1 MALSAINSQLTE
13 EGIREKK
20 PEGQYF
26 ERKGRDTKPSKI
38 ANELIGMLN
47 AGGGVLVYGIAN
59 DGTVEDL
66 QQGGGFLSNEAPDLD
81 AYRKLVHDFIH
92 PPANIEL
99 EEVFL
104 ENGELIFIYHV
115 DQDYERLFQRTDN
128 ETVYLRVADD
138 NKGPLT
144 RDEVKK
150 LEYNRGIRR
159 FEDEVRDD
167 FDPLNLDR
175 PAGEAYR
182 AAMRYE
188 GTFEELAVKRN
199 LAIRRDGVVKFKN
212 AAILLFAKDPECCI
226 PNASVRYV
234 RYDGKEK
241 KSGNEFN
248 VVKDHRFEGCI
259 TELIGELETFL
270 EASMRDYYYLDIE
283 QGRFLRVP
291 EFPKDAWFEGVVNAL
306 CHRSYNIQGNPILI
320 RHFDDRLEIANS
332 GPLPAQV
339 TVENIESQRY
349 SRNPRIARTL
359 IELGYVR
366 ELNEGVP
373 RIYQA
378 MREFM
383 LEKPEYADDGN
394 TVTLTLRNKVSE
406 HKETILA
413 EVFEKIEKNWAGFT
427 KIQRA
432 MIALL
437 FDRQEVTI
445 IEIID
450 AVGLSKQTARY
461 NLRKFDELGIIERV
475 SEKIRDLEALY
486 RFKSG

>member
-1 MALSAINSQLTE
+1 
-13 EGIREKK
+13 
-20 PEGQYF
+20 
-26 ERKGRDTKPSKI
+26 
-38 ANELIGMLN
+38 
-47 AGGGVLVYGIAN
+47 
-59 DGTVEDL
+59 
-66 QQGGGFLSNEAPDLD
+66 
-81 AYRKLVHDFIH
+81 
-92 PPANIEL
+92 
-99 EEVFL
+99 
-104 ENGELIFIYHV
+104 
-115 DQDYERLFQRTDN
+115 
-128 ETVYLRVADD
+128 
-138 NKGPLT
+138 
-144 RDEVKK
+144 
-150 LEYNRGIRR
+150 
-159 FEDEVRDD
+159 
-167 FDPLNLDR
+167 
-175 PAGEAYR
+175 
-182 AAMRYE
+182 
-188 GTFEELAVKRN
+188 
-199 LAIRRDGVVKFKN
+199 
-212 AAILLFAKDPECCI
+212 
-226 PNASVRYV
+226 
-234 RYDGKEK
+234 
-241 KSGNEFN
+241 
-248 VVKDHRFEGCI
+248 
-259 TELIGELETFL
+259 
-270 EASMRDYYYLDIE
+270 MRDYYYLDIK

-306 CHRSYNIQGNPILI
+306 CHRSYNIQGNPIMI

-383 LEKPEYADDGN
+383 LQKPEYADDGN

-427 KIQRA
+427 KIQQA
-432 MIALL
+432 MIAML
-437 FDRQEVTI
+437 FDKQELTIVQI
-445 IEIID
+445 IE